1 MKWLLNRL
9 FKSFDFLPNIFN
21 TKFNKTVVILYKTYP
36 FFNPKWR
43 WWSHTNNWEIDQ
55 IVKIFNKKK
64 YNVYLIDRSFKDF
77 EKLSVCLNPDIFIG
91 LNGCASG
98 RNFFPLMNHLKPNF
112 KIMITTIEHPAIQRK
127 KYLECYSLF
136 ESKTG
141 LNLKSKRLIPKNEIE
156 QYMKSINKVYAFFS
170 IASSYTLNEYL
181 SIGKPLYKWTP
192 AVYNK
197 LNFLERDFSQKRKRY
212 LFISGSGLVEKGLDL
227 CLEFFIEND
236 MQLDICAP
244 ERGYEDF
251 WNHYSSKLENNII
264 RH

>member
-1 MKWLLNRL
+1 MIKNLLNNSYLVLAIFTMLLGCNIIKPRQNNEEEI
-9 FKSFDFLPNIFN
+9 KSL
-21 TKFNKTVVILYKTYP
+21 
-36 FFNPKWR
+36 
-43 WWSHTNNWEIDQ
+43 SH
-55 IVKIFNKKK
+55 KK
-64 YNVYLIDRSFKDF
+64 L
-77 EKLSVCLNPDIFIG
+77 
-91 LNGCASG
+91 
-98 RNFFPLMNHLKPNF
+98 
-112 KIMITTIEHPAIQRK
+112 
-127 KYLECYSLF
+127 
-136 ESKTG
+136 
-141 LNLKSKRLIPKNEIE
+141 
-156 QYMKSINKVYAFFS
+156 MKSINKVNAFFS

-264 RH
+264 RHGFVDIK